1 MKERTVFE
9 ILINQAKRGGQ
20 YTIDLK
26 NHNLKIGDKI
36 YVENGKNKSSCLFCL
51 KDDLKDYGIDNL
63 RESDLWGLV
72 IPSLYY
78 QFAHSKPTRKD
89 RHKYAFKCIPYE
101 ELSMVDLVYGKTR
114 HEMKAV
120 LEGAILLLSCAGSL
134 QWQDEKNWFWQCEDC
149 KDLVVLKDWVYDPF
163 KKEED

>member
-1 MKERTVFE
+1 MKTIFE
-9 ILINQAKRGGQ
+9 ILINQARQGGQ
-20 YTIDLK
+20 FKIDLK
-26 NHNLKIGDKI
+26 KHNLQIGDKV
-36 YVENGKNKSSCLFCL
+36 YVENGKNKTSYLFYM
-51 KDDLKDYGIDNL
+51 KDDLKDYGIENFK
-63 RESDLWGLV
+63 EMDLWGLV

-78 QFAHSKPTRKD
+78 QFSHSKPTRKD

-120 LEGAILLLSCAGSL
+120 LEGAILLLSCGGLL
-134 QWQDEKNWFWQCEDC
+134 QWQDKNHWFWQCKDC
-149 KDLVVLKDWVYDPF
+149 KDLVVLKDWVCDPF